1 MARVKVS
8 RELALK
14 AFVTSLMETFD
25 TKTFTRANVEEIGKT
40 NGIGQT
46 LFASQGQG
54 YGKMTRIGQGQYVI
68 PDSWMSGKA
77 PWEGVTEVV
86 PVAKAEKA
94 PKAPKDKDVTPK
106 VKKSKKSVEPEAVEV
121 AETITSSVKKNVDK
135 MNAKRAMTKKELF
148 EKAKAEIAK
157 KKKVN
162 TEVASEASAE
172 SAE

>member
-14 AFVTSLMETFD
+14 AFVTSLMETFVD
-25 TKTFTRANVEEIGKT
+25 AKTFTRANVEQIGKT

-46 LFASQGQG
+46 MFASQGQG
-54 YGKMTRIGQGQYVI
+54 YGKMTRLGQGQYAI
-68 PDSWMSGKA
+68 PDSWMTGKA

-94 PKAPKDKDVTPK
+94 PKASKTKDAAPKAKKT
-106 VKKSKKSVEPEAVEV
+106 KKSETTEAVEV
-121 AETITSSVKKNVDK
+121 AETITSTVKKNLDK
-135 MNAKRAMTKKELF
+135 ANAKRAMTKKELF

-157 KKKVN
+157 KKVK
-162 TEVASEASAE
+162 SAE
-172 SAE
+172 ATPTE